1 MIIYDL
7 ICDNKHRFEGWFGS
21 AGDFDSQHEQQLI
34 RCPQC
39 DSASVRRIPSAVA
52 IGGHAPNT
60 EEAALPTPQSSAT
73 TALMPVSAQVAA
85 AYRALVET
93 IVASSEDVGTSFAE
107 EARKIHYNEA
117 PERSIRGQVT
127 RDECEALKDEG
138 IEIVHL
144 PVMKDEDLN

>member
-7 ICDNKHRFEGWFGS
+7 ICDNDHRFEGWFRS
-21 AGDFDSQHEQQLI
+21 AGDFDIQHEQQLI

-39 DSASVRRIPSAVA
+39 DSENVRRIPSAVA
-52 IGGHAPNT
+52 IGGHAPNAA
-60 EEAALPTPQSSAT
+60 EAASLPAQSAPT
-73 TALMPVSAQVAA
+73 TALMPASEKVAA

-117 PERSIRGQVT
+117 PERSIRGQAT
-127 RDECEALKDEG
+127 RDECDALKDEG

-144 PVMKDEDLN
+144 PLLKDEH